1 MSLNNI
7 YKNSFYSEPIP
18 LWAFTVD
25 FEIKTPNLDESEL
38 LTLSKSITNCPL
50 AERSI
55 QTTDIF
61 FNGFKRS
68 VPTQATTD
76 GIISLTFSE
85 NTNLDV
91 TRIISKMYKYSY
103 NDLATSQD
111 FFKEVDATTNLTK
124 WVGDTTLDTYD
135 YKKTNFE
142 PFKVNLKIFDADKC
156 ALNTDFTDNDDY
168 LVKISYYNCVITKIG
183 SVDFKYDSEDIMEI
197 QVDIHYD
204 YMRELNV

>member
-111 FFKEVDATTNLTK
+111 FFKEVFCFLKAGRK
-124 WVGDTTLDTYD
+124 SIFRQG
-135 YKKTNFE
+135 KKTVCDCGQLKS
-142 PFKVNLKIFDADKC
+142 PAKIKFKPA
-156 ALNTDFTDNDDY
+156 
-168 LVKISYYNCVITKIG
+168 
-183 SVDFKYDSEDIMEI
+183 
-197 QVDIHYD
+197 
-204 YMRELNV
+204 